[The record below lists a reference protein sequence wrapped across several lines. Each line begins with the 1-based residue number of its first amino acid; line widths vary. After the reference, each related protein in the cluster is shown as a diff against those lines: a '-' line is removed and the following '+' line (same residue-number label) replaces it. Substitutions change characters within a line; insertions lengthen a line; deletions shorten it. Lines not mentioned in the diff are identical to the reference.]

1 MQKEESVR
9 SLLSRLGLERYNE
22 VFEEEAITDVSLLVS
37 MGADML
43 VENLEEV
50 RCTRAMRDRRRAGRA
65 ARTSCERMRP
75 IGLLAPIQPL
85 SAPFCWLRR
94 LRRRAAVYALA
105 PGIQCTGARRRPL
118 R

>member
-50 RCTRAMRDRRRAGRA
+50 RCTRAMRDRRRTR
-65 ARTSCERMRP
+65 
-75 IGLLAPIQPL
+75 
-85 SAPFCWLRR
+85 
-94 LRRRAAVYALA
+94 A
-105 PGIQCTGARRRPL
+105 PGHQSRDEKAPRRSPCSPK
-118 R
+118 